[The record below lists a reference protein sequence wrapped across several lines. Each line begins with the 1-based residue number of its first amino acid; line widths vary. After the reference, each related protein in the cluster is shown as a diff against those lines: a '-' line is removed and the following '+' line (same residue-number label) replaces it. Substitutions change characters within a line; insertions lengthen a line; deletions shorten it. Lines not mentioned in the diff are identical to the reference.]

1 MHKDLVYGVLSKDL
15 SLQLQLEML
24 RGKLSRRNQV
34 LEVIRRAYYRDV
46 LVIKE
51 ELRQNAGKLGH
62 VGSPASLRGE
72 IPKLQHLPSSQVL
85 AGSST
90 AIDGGLSSV
99 PSVDLREVLPLFAP
113 SETVLQVH
121 PCETCGGHLELVHGE
136 SKELKAARQ
145 EMARATKGEQ
155 QMRALVQRMRSE
167 AKQMEEVNDALQQRV
182 KALMKE
188 NAYTLEQLQAARKTE
203 REQKVI
209 IAGMRSKLQLVQ
221 ATQDEIDRLTNECKD
236 VKQQLIRSN
245 HDRDIFSASNNHL
258 KEELAEVTKA
268 LHVVKVEKAQIESD
282 FGTNYYRLQ
291 EEIKK
296 SRQLSEDLA
305 ARDGQLKEKITL
317 CAEQQQS
324 LTSLKEELVS
334 TLQRFEQT
342 KRHLEDQLIE
352 EERVRE
358 EMQEQNLEF
367 RRLNKKLARDLEN
380 IQKCSTDMDFSSML
394 DDLEVSDRPDS
405 TSSKKGRSQRQQAAN
420 QAMRNNVR
428 KKLEDLQYQL
438 EWASMREND
447 LAGQLARNASN
458 TSKAPGL
465 KRVLSRMPS
474 KTVITRQS
482 IPEGDMARPPEATT
496 TQDYTQKPNE
506 GETHRLIRK
515 PAARAQIESVLKEE
529 DESQDTLDINEQNFE
544 AYHKE
549 IARMLVEVKEGKDN
563 VVKQQKVI
571 TELERKNLGLTDR
584 LEESKLSIDAL
595 TGSVNALKMRL
606 NQDSAGAAEMM
617 EAMMR
622 QVEEGKREQQ
632 YEAEKSTILMTFL
645 RQVSELVHEVSDN
658 KALILELELDT
669 VPPDDPNDA
678 VRDTEG
684 NIQVMELQ
692 RKKREVRRKVL
703 LEKAMKKFGIMCHN
717 RAEVIGVEMQK
728 TKASFERMREDLD
741 QAENKIDSD
750 QLHIRTLEAE
760 ISKFR
765 LVVDMGKTNS
775 GKMERSLKHTTEE
788 LNEYMMKCKIQGEEM
803 TVLKGEHGKLEDDH
817 KRLTLLLFEK
827 TKAWQNEITTNN
839 RCKQIIERLE
849 VDIND
854 IKKEC
859 QTLQQML
866 GDIEEQ
872 AAFRR
877 RTNRS
882 VEVSAIP
889 ETTESEIQTDRW
901 KPQGLILRQ
910 RNGPDRMPQRFLGK
924 ASVMIHCP
932 ELSHPPSPGMDTAP
946 ILQNQ
951 ELGALSSL
959 GGNAPQIPT
968 DTDEHMR
975 GLLELKVYPSIKA
988 GGRQIKTSYASSR
1001 PKALSRLYLSSDGVS
1016 QKYIAPSPRQGLRE
1030 GTQQRVSFD
1039 GRPSTVL

>member
-1 MHKDLVYGVLSKDL
+1 
-15 SLQLQLEML
+15 ML

-51 ELRQNAGKLGH
+51 ELRQNGGKLNH
-62 VGSPASLRGE
+62 VGSSAS
-72 IPKLQHLPSSQVL
+72 IPKLQRLPSSQVI
-85 AGSST
+85 AGASVS
-90 AIDGGLSSV
+90 IDGGLSSV

-113 SETVLQVH
+113 SETVLQIH

-145 EMARATKGEQ
+145 EMARAVKGEQ
-155 QMRALVQRMRSE
+155 QMRAVVQRLRSE

-188 NAYTLEQLQAARKTE
+188 NAYTLEQLQAGRKTE

-236 VKQQLIRSN
+236 IKQQLIRSN

-258 KEELAEVTKA
+258 KEELAQVTKA

-305 ARDGQLKEKITL
+305 ARDAQLKEKIGI

-367 RRLNKKLARDLEN
+367 RRLNKKLVRDLEN
-380 IQKCSTDMDFSSML
+380 IQQNRSIDMDFSSMI
-394 DDLEVSDRPDS
+394 DDPEASDRPES
-405 TSSKKGRSQRQQAAN
+405 TSSNKGRSQRQQAAS
-420 QAMRNNVR
+420 QAMRNNIR
-428 KKLEDLQYQL
+428 KKIEDLQYQL

-447 LAGQLARNASN
+447 LAGRLARNTGG
-458 TSKAPGL
+458 TSKVPAL
-465 KRVLSRMPS
+465 KR
-474 KTVITRQS
+474 
-482 IPEGDMARPPEATT
+482 ATT
-496 TQDYTQKPNE
+496 PQDNTQKPNE
-506 GETHRLIRK
+506 GETRRPNRK
-515 PAARAQIESVLKEE
+515 TAVSAPVEPVLKEE
-529 DESQDTLDINEQNFE
+529 DELEDVLAVNEQNFE
-544 AYHKE
+544 AYHME
-549 IARMLVEVKEGKDN
+549 IARMLAEVKEGKDN
-563 VVKQQKVI
+563 IAKQQRVI

-584 LEESKLSIDAL
+584 LEESKLSIEAL

-632 YEAEKSTILMTFL
+632 YEVEKSTILMTFL
-645 RQVSELVHEVSDN
+645 REVSESVHGVSDN
-658 KALILELELDT
+658 KALILELELDA
-669 VPPDDPNDA
+669 VPIDDPNEV
-678 VRDTEG
+678 VRDGEG
-684 NIQVMELQ
+684 GIQMMELQ
-692 RKKREVRRKVL
+692 RKKRDLRRKVL
-703 LEKAMKKFGIMCHN
+703 MEKAMKKFGIMCHN
-717 RAEVIGVEMQK
+717 RAEVVGVEMQK
-728 TKASFERMREDLD
+728 MKATFERMREDLD

-760 ISKFR
+760 ISKLR
-765 LVVDMGKTNS
+765 LVVDMEKNSS
-775 GKMERSLKHTTEE
+775 GKLERSLKQTTEE
-788 LNEYMMKCKIQGEEM
+788 LNEYTIKCKVQGEEM
-803 TVLKGEHGKLEDDH
+803 TALKTEHGKLEDDH
-817 KRLTLLLFEK
+817 KRLTLQLFEK
-827 TKAWQNEITTNN
+827 TKTWQNEITITDM
-839 RCKQIIERLE
+839 CKKIIENLE
-849 VDIND
+849 ADNGD
-854 IKKEC
+854 MKKEC
-859 QTLQQML
+859 QSLQQKL
-866 GDIEEQ
+866 DEVEEQ
-872 AAFRR
+872 AEFRR

-882 VEVSAIP
+882 VDVSAIP
-889 ETTESEIQTDRW
+889 ETTDSEVQTDRW

-932 ELSHPPSPGMDTAP
+932 ELSHPRSSGMDSPP

-959 GGNAPQIPT
+959 GGNSPQIT

-975 GLLELKVYPSIKA
+975 GLLELKVYPSLKA

-1030 GTQQRVSFD
+1030 ETQQRISFD
-1039 GRPSTVL
+1039 GRPATVL

>member
-1 MHKDLVYGVLSKDL
+1 
-15 SLQLQLEML
+15 ML
-24 RGKLSRRNQV
+24 RGKLSRRNQI

-51 ELRQNAGKLGH
+51 ELRQNGRKAGH
-62 VGSPASLRGE
+62 VGS
-72 IPKLQHLPSSQVL
+72 IPKLQRMPSSQE
-85 AGSST
+85 SST
-90 AIDGGLSSV
+90 SIDGGLSSV

-113 SETVLQVH
+113 SETVLQLH

-145 EMARATKGEQ
+145 EMARVAKGEQ
-155 QMRALVQRMRSE
+155 QMRAVVQRMRSE

-236 VKQQLIRSN
+236 IKQQLVRSN

-258 KEELAEVTKA
+258 KEELAQVTRA

-296 SRQLSEDLA
+296 SKQLTEDLA
-305 ARDGQLKEKITL
+305 ARDAQLKEKMAL

-334 TLQRFEQT
+334 TLQRFELT

-352 EERVRE
+352 EERARE

-380 IQKCSTDMDFSSML
+380 IQQNRSMDMDYSSML
-394 DDLEVSDRPDS
+394 DDPEEPERPAS
-405 TSSKKGRSQRQQAAN
+405 NNTKKDRSQRQQVAS

-428 KKLEDLQYQL
+428 KKIDDLQYQV

-447 LAGQLARNASN
+447 LAGQLARNPNS
-458 TSKAPGL
+458 TGQMPGL
-465 KRVLSRMPS
+465 KRASTLNSS
-474 KTVITRQS
+474 
-482 IPEGDMARPPEATT
+482 
-496 TQDYTQKPNE
+496 E
-506 GETHRLIRK
+506 GETRRPFIK
-515 PAARAQIESVLKEE
+515 PAARAQIESALQEE
-529 DESQDTLDINEQNFE
+529 DELQDALDINDQNFE

-549 IARMLVEVKEGKDN
+549 IARMLAEVKQGKDN
-563 VVKQQKVI
+563 VAKQQKVI

-617 EAMMR
+617 EALMR
-622 QVEEGKREQQ
+622 QHEEGKREQQ
-632 YEAEKSTILMTFL
+632 YEVEKSFILMTFL
-645 RQVSELVHEVSDN
+645 RQVSESVHEVSDN
-658 KALILELELDT
+658 KSLILELELDV
-669 VPPDDPNDA
+669 VPPEDPNEA
-678 VRDTEG
+678 IRDSEG
-684 NIQVMELQ
+684 GIQMIELQ

-703 LEKAMKKFGIMCHN
+703 LEKAMKKFGILCHN
-717 RAEVIGVEMQK
+717 RAEVVTVEMQK
-728 TKASFERMREDLD
+728 IKASFERMREDLD

-760 ISKFR
+760 ISKLR
-765 LVVDMGKTNS
+765 LVVDMGKNS
-775 GKMERSLKHTTEE
+775 SVKMERALKQTTEE
-788 LNEYMMKCKIQGEEM
+788 LNEYTMRCKIQGEEM
-803 TVLKGEHGKLEDDH
+803 IALKTEHGQLEDDH
-817 KRLTLLLFEK
+817 QRLTLLLFEK
-827 TKAWQNEITTNN
+827 TKAWQQELNAND
-839 RCKQIIERLE
+839 RCKQIIARLE
-849 VDIND
+849 VDVSEL
-854 IKKEC
+854 KKEC
-859 QTLQQML
+859 ETLQQKL
-866 GDIEEQ
+866 RDIEEQ
-872 AAFRR
+872 DEIRR
-877 RTNRS
+877 QTNRS

-889 ETTESEIQTDRW
+889 ETTESEAQTDRW

-932 ELSHPPSPGMDTAP
+932 ELNHAPSPGMDTP
-946 ILQNQ
+946 VQNQ

-959 GGNAPQIPT
+959 GGNAPQIT

-1016 QKYIAPSPRQGLRE
+1016 QKYIAPQGLRE
-1030 GTQQRVSFD
+1030 GTQQRASFD
-1039 GRPSTVL
+1039 GRPATVL